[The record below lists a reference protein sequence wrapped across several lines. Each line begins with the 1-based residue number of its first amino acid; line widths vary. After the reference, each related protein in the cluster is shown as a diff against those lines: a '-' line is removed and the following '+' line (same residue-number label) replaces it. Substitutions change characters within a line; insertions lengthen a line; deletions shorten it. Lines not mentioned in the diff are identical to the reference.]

1 MSAAEKRTIKPGF
14 TLAEV
19 LITLGIIG
27 VVAAMTLPAMINKT
41 QDKEFKVAYKKAYSS
56 LSQAF
61 LRMQAAEEY
70 LDTSSVDDGTGT
82 MTSPNIGE
90 NFKNIA
96 KYFKATRTCFDNNAS
111 DCWELDEG
119 EQACVSSEANN
130 WVGCSNDEASYAFV
144 DGSGMGWY
152 LYSNVE
158 FPVIVDVNGKKKPN
172 KLGKDRFVMKFA
184 TSKNKNANYI
194 ESADMILP
202 WADIIEK
209 RRWCPSGNCMYQ
221 TWLLE

>member
-1 MSAAEKRTIKPGF
+1 
-14 TLAEV
+14 
-19 LITLGIIG
+19 
-27 VVAAMTLPAMINKT
+27 MTLPAMINKT

-70 LDTSSVDDGTGT
+70 LDTSSVVDDGTGT
-82 MTSPNIGE
+82 MCSPNVGE

-96 KYFKATRTCFDNNAS
+96 KYFKATRTCFDRNAS
-111 DCWELDEG
+111 ECWEIDEG
-119 EQACVSSEANN
+119 EQACMSSEANN
-130 WVGCSNDEASYAFV
+130 WVGCGDESSYAFV
-144 DGSGMGWY
+144 DGAGMGWY

-158 FPVIVDVNGKKKPN
+158 YPVIVDVNGKKKPN

-184 TSKNKNANYI
+184 ASRNKNANYI

-202 WADIIEK
+202 WADRIEK
-209 RRWCPSGNCMYQ
+209 QRWCPSGNCMYQ